1 MGSVCGLGIIAVVSV
16 YLFWFRPKQQGER
29 KDGKEQDETGLTT
42 ISANDPQ
49 MPDIEKSYEV
59 DIKYDLQQKPI
70 EMQHM
75 PSELS
80 SPIEGAELPENGS
93 GIAEVPGDKGG
104 FELPPE
110 SHPVELPGDHEYQSS
125 ASSRSDR

>member
-1 MGSVCGLGIIAVVSV
+1 MGSVCGLGIIAAVSV
-16 YLFWFRPKQQGER
+16 YLFWFRPKQQREKKREER
-29 KDGKEQDETGLTT
+29 EQDETGLTT
-42 ISANDPQ
+42 ISGTET
-49 MPDIEKSYEV
+49 PDMEKSQIV
-59 DIKYDLQQKPI
+59 DFRSDLQKPI

-80 SPIEGAELPENGS
+80 SPTEGAELPDARS

-110 SHPVELPGDHEYQSS
+110 SHPVELPGDHEYRSS
-125 ASSRSDR
+125 DSIRSEH